1 MHQLETFLKVIE
13 TRSFTG
19 AARLLGITQ
28 PAVSQTIARLEEIFG
43 GDLFVRGR
51 GKLELTPIGRSI
63 QPYAIDLLATVD
75 IQLRS
80 AIDTA
85 QSRSGSLTIGFATG
99 LAAGRLRDGL
109 KQFAHANPDI
119 HVRLI
124 EGMQGEL
131 HRQLN
136 DRTIDLMI
144 AAFMPQGLSP
154 TLERAVLWEERLLV
168 ALAADH
174 PLARRYQLGWA
185 DIATLHLLLRTWQ
198 GENSPYQVL
207 LTRMG
212 GRRLDCEQHAV
223 SRGAL
228 LAMVGMG
235 LGATIISES
244 ARIPYADVV
253 FLPIRGRDASTAVEA
268 FWSANDGNPLRHRL
282 LACLREAAVLPA
294 SAPLNAPGS
303 ATAPA
308 GGPGSKAPGPAHPD
322 GS

>member
-1 MHQLETFLKVIE
+1 M
-13 TRSFTG
+13 
-19 AARLLGITQ
+19 LGITQ
-28 PAVSQTIARLEEIFG
+28 PAVSQTIARLEDIFG

-51 GKLELTPIGRSI
+51 GTLELTPIGRSV

-75 IQLRS
+75 IQMRR

-99 LAAGRLRDGL
+99 LAAGQLRDRL
-109 KQFAHANPDI
+109 KHFAHANPDI
-119 HVRLI
+119 HVQLI
-124 EGMQGEL
+124 EGMQRDL

-136 DRTIDLMI
+136 DSTIDLLV
-144 AAFMPQGLSP
+144 AAFMPQGLSF
-154 TLERAVLWEERLLV
+154 TLERSVLWEERLLV

-174 PLARRYQLGWA
+174 PLARRNQLGWA
-185 DIATLHLLLRTWQ
+185 DVANLHLLLRTWQ
-198 GENSPYQVL
+198 GENSPYKVL

-212 GRRLDCEQHAV
+212 GKRLDCEQHAV

-244 ARIPYADVV
+244 ARIPYPDVL
-253 FLPIRGRDASTAVEA
+253 FLPIRGRDASAAVEA
-268 FWSANDGNPLRHRL
+268 FWPVKDGNPLRHRL
-282 LACLREAAVLPA
+282 LACLRDAAVPPTSTA
-294 SAPLNAPGS
+294 IIAPGS
-303 ATAPA
+303 ATDRA
-308 GGPGSKAPGPAHPD
+308 GCPGSEAPGPARRD